1 MKEQSAA
8 GILETTIEKVK
19 NLVNVS
25 TIIGEPMNIDGGIT
39 IIPVSKVT
47 YGFASGG
54 SDFPSKTNKE
64 IFGGGGGAGVTI
76 TPVAFLVISDG
87 EVTIKHITAFDNAAE
102 RVVNLVPEM
111 FDKVT
116 SVVNKAK
123 KEKEKEKQL
132 LMMPRSMFPQFP
144 QRMFLPRT
152 NKRFSNFIIINL
164 PPAYFKNMAG
174 G

>member
-76 TPVAFLVISDG
+76 IPTERLQLSISLHL
-87 EVTIKHITAFDNAAE
+87 TM
-102 RVVNLVPEM
+102 LP
-111 FDKVT
+111 
-116 SVVNKAK
+116 
-123 KEKEKEKQL
+123 KELLTLFPKCSIRLLPLLIRQRRKRKKQL

-144 QRMFLPRT
+144 QRTFLPRT

>member
-19 NLVNVS
+19 NLVSVS
-25 TIIGEPMNIDGGIT
+25 TIIGDPMQIEGMT

-54 SDFPSKTNKE
+54 SDFPSKTNQE

-76 TPVAFLVISDG
+76 TPVAFLVIADG

-123 KEKEKEKQL
+123 KEKAKAAQDAADDALVSATMEELAKPE
-132 LMMPRSMFPQFP
+132 
-144 QRMFLPRT
+144 
-152 NKRFSNFIIINL
+152 
-164 PPAYFKNMAG
+164 A
-174 G
+174 